1 LRAYFKEYL
10 FIYLKILEGIYIEL
24 LEIKI
29 FPVQSYFVM
38 VVINSG
44 KGKRTC
50 SQTQKENNTRHKVRC
65 FGLYQGICSMYFP
78 AVFFLF
84 FLEGYFLGRVNG
96 LRRVFRKPVRRQ
108 SNSNCSPSTCNC
120 NCQKTMTMAVGPRQ
134 WNKPREFRPVSPVIA
149 ALTRHEFA
157 TFLGSIRHSAFCI
170 LLAPLDN
177 GNDHDQSGA

>member
-1 LRAYFKEYL
+1 
-10 FIYLKILEGIYIEL
+10 L
-24 LEIKI
+24 LTNTERKQHAAQSQVFWSLSRHMLYV
-29 FPVQSYFVM
+29 FP
-38 VVINSG
+38 
-44 KGKRTC
+44 C
-50 SQTQKENNTRHKVRC
+50 C
-65 FGLYQGICSMYFP
+65 F
-78 AVFFLF
+78 FFLF